1 MYAYS
6 VVGVVAYSMKTPQP
20 SARPAREMI
29 IVPDSSSMEAVGDR
43 RVHVVPDPVYSAMLL
58 VARLAVSVIQM
69 EVVEAY
75 TNPYG
80 LNAYATAPATWA
92 TTPPPPE
99 EMGGAV
105 LNAINPPPAGMGVV
119 DESVYISTLLW

>member
-1 MYAYS
+1 M
-6 VVGVVAYSMKTPQP
+6 VGEVAYSTKTPHP
-20 SARPAREMI
+20 SARPASEMI
-29 IVPDSSSMEAVGDR
+29 MVPDSSSMAAETGLR
-43 RVHVVPDPVYSAMLL
+43 PQVVPDPVYCAMLFT
-58 VARLAVSVIQM
+58 VNDAVSVIQM

-80 LNAYATAPATWA
+80 LYAYATAPATWA

-99 EMGGAV
+99 ETGGAV
-105 LNAINPPPAGMGVV
+105 LNAINPPPDGMGVV